1 MILIN
6 FKVNTKYKDCLDV
19 NYNPIYLNRY
29 VDSLLTTNTIEYNNK
44 NKRKKI
50 YFNFFDI
57 YNNDLNASI
66 FYYIQNNID
75 LNDASIGL
83 LFRKLIT
90 LKEEVLFNNKIV
102 FIHNIDE
109 YLYCNNNLN
118 SLENYIREKIE
129 PKSYIVIKSKNKNF
143 YFNNYIPLGNNF
155 YIKKLF

>member
-1 MILIN
+1 MN
-6 FKVNTKYKDCLDV
+6 FKVNKKYKDCLDV

-29 VDSLLTTNTIEYNNK
+29 VDSLSTINTIEYNNK

-66 FYYIQNNID
+66 FYYIQNNIE
-75 LNDASIGL
+75 LNDASLGL
-83 LFRKLIT
+83 LFRKLIL
-90 LKEEVLFNNKIV
+90 LKEEILFNNKIV

-109 YLYCNNNLN
+109 YLYFNNNLN
-118 SLENYIREKIE
+118 SLEKYMIDKIDPKLYI
-129 PKSYIVIKSKNKNF
+129 IVKSKNKNF
-143 YFNNYIPLGNNF
+143 YLNNYISIGNNF